1 MNLVYEKNLILGIL
15 VIVVVVVIGVLG
27 FTSSNTSIN
36 NITTYNDGS
45 VMFSYPSNMTQPTY
59 NATNNT
65 NSSNI
70 WNYTIL
76 TDNTTNIL
84 LGKTSEIPSPQI
96 SSMIMSIYLQTGYGQ
111 LISNVTAVTNP
122 NGVQVYKYEYE
133 SNYTNVIYYYMDFA
147 NKDNTTVYDISIY
160 GNATIQSQTIANQ
173 IFNSIK
179 LS

>member
-1 MNLVYEKNLILGIL
+1 MVL
-15 VIVVVVVIGVLG
+15 VIGELG
-27 FTSSNTSIN
+27 FTSSNSSIN
-36 NITTYNDGS
+36 TNTTYNDGS
-45 VMFSYPSNMTQPTY
+45 IMFSYPSNMTQPTY

-76 TDNTTNIL
+76 TDNTTNML

-96 SSMIMSIYLQTGYGQ
+96 SSIVTSIYLQTGYDQ

-160 GNATIQSQTIANQ
+160 GNDTSQSQKIANQ

-179 LS
+179 QS